1 MLKSIVF
8 IAAGVAVAMPA
19 AAQTTVQPQP
29 VQAPTAKSD
38 VDKLICKKQ
47 EEIGSRLGAKKVC
60 MTLEQWQARTNDD
73 RDQLE
78 RVQQGAK
85 GPSSGD

>member
-1 MLKSIVF
+1 MLKSAF
-8 IAAGVAVAMPA
+8 LIAAGVAVAVPA
-19 AAQTTVQPQP
+19 AAQTTIQQQPA
-29 VQAPTAKSD
+29 QAATAKSD
-38 VDKLICKKQ
+38 VNKLVCKT
-47 EEIGSRLGAKKVC
+47 EETIGSRLAAKKVC
-60 MTLEQWQARTNDD
+60 LTVQQWQDRAAQD